1 VIVIPAIDLRGGR
14 VVRLVRGRPEAETRY
29 GDDPAAAALAFEAD
43 GASWLH
49 VVDLDAAFGEG
60 DNRASL
66 RAILGS
72 TTANVQTGGGLRS
85 QEAIDAAV
93 AEGVARVVVGTEAI
107 RNPSFLRAAV
117 HRHGD
122 RVAVAVD
129 VDGAEV
135 RIRGWTE
142 GAGGV
147 DEVTDRL
154 ADAGARRFVVTQV
167 ARDGTLDGPDLDL
180 YERLV
185 ERLDGP
191 VVASGGVRD
200 ADDLRALAGTG
211 VEGVIVGMALYEGTL
226 TLPEA
231 LEVAR

>member
-1 VIVIPAIDLRGGR
+1 MIVIPAIDLRGGR

-29 GDDPAAAALAFEAD
+29 GDDPAATARAFEAD

-66 RAILGS
+66 RAILGA

-93 AEGVARVVVGTEAI
+93 AEGVARMVIGTEAI
-107 RNPSFLRAAV
+107 RDPAFLRTAV
-117 HRHGD
+117 ERHGD

-154 ADAGARRFVVTQV
+154 AAAGAPRFVVTQV

-185 ERLDGP
+185 GRLDGP